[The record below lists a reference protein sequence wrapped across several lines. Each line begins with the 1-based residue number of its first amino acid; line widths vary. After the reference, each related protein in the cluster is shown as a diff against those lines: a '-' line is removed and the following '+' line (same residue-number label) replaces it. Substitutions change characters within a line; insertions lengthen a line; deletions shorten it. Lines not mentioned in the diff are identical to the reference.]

1 MHVYMY
7 LQKVPSH
14 EKCNILGCHW
24 LSREWNPSRQL
35 VCDSDESCFMSF
47 RIHVFISMSFNL
59 SYAFVPSLPVGVG
72 VFLRRENL
80 VFAFVAAILD
90 NTRRRGAGR
99 AVVDNKMAKQGEGAG
114 GAKRNAYWRT
124 YPR

>member
-24 LSREWNPSRQL
+24 LSREWNPSKQL

-47 RIHVFISMSFNL
+47 RIRVFISMSFNL
-59 SYAFVPSLPVGVG
+59 SYAFVPGIDNL
-72 VFLRRENL
+72 LL
-80 VFAFVAAILD
+80 VFMLTVLHHITKYIWLCLLI
-90 NTRRRGAGR
+90 
-99 AVVDNKMAKQGEGAG
+99 
-114 GAKRNAYWRT
+114 
-124 YPR
+124 